1 MTETNTTELAAV
13 KAADIAAQP
22 LSIKDAVL
30 AQFKEAETTLVGLA
44 EKYRSVAYDVT
55 TSKGMAE
62 AKAARADLRD
72 NGRLFVTKAETR
84 IKGDVNDLKR
94 IMATEVERLVG
105 IVKPHE
111 DAIDAQIKAE
121 EARKAAEKAERERL
135 AAERVAQFQAKL
147 DKIATYPALLE
158 GRTLE
163 AMEGAIATVEGIKI
177 GEDWAEFADR
187 ARAAMA
193 KALIEMRAVADRER
207 QRIENERRATE
218 LQAQQEKLE
227 RERMEFM
234 RQRVA
239 AAVFTFPEPEP
250 EPETAQDPELTA
262 DVVAEVA
269 CSPAAQE
276 TAPAEP
282 AAAAQTEELP
292 AEDTSPVVTTGVVCD
307 RLGLT
312 LRAEFIQSLGF
323 APVPCPGRGTYWK
336 ESDIKPIGLAVIE
349 FIKERIND

>member
-44 EKYRSVAYDVT
+44 EKYRAVAYDVT
-55 TSKGMAE
+55 TTKGMAE

-84 IKGDVNDLKR
+84 IKGEVNDLKR
-94 IMATEVERLVG
+94 VMAAEVERLVG

-121 EARKAAEKAERERL
+121 EQRKADEKAERERL

-147 DKIATYPALLE
+147 DKIASYPRLLE
-158 GRTLE
+158 GRSLE
-163 AMEGAIATVEGIKI
+163 AMEGAIATVEGITI

-187 ARAAMA
+187 ARDAMA
-193 KALIEMRAVADRER
+193 KALTEMRAVADRER
-207 QRIENERRATE
+207 QRIENERRAAE

-239 AAVFTFPEPEP
+239 ASVFTFPEPEP
-250 EPETAQDPELTA
+250 ETAQEPELTA
-262 DVVAEVA
+262 DVVAEAV

-312 LRAEFIQSLGF
+312 LRAEFIQALGF
-323 APVPCPGRGTYWK
+323 EPVPCPGRGTYWK
-336 ESDIKPIGLAVIE
+336 ESDIKQIGLAIIKHIE
-349 FIKERIND
+349 GRIQ